1 MPMSPDQPTR
11 NASSRQGWQRCHNLF
26 IHPPPEAKITMASLF
41 GPLSRLYERLSRP
54 FLATLAALVMQ
65 FGTLGCVHLPSFAE
79 GLLAD
84 AKGSDEAGQG
94 DEALPSVQSAPPPP
108 VLPME
113 AQETPPAKA
122 KRWEWSGDKRQIT
135 HIWVDTE
142 TQKARFYDG
151 PEQVGWSYV
160 ASGVKKY
167 PTPTGKFAVIGK
179 EKTKESN
186 LYGKIYDGGGK
197 VVVSDAKRGQ
207 HKIPSGGR
215 FAGAKMPYFLR
226 LTHDGVGLHAGPIPR
241 PGNPASH
248 GCIRL
253 PAPLA
258 ERLFTQVNLGTQVTI
273 TGSGPDYGDYQ
284 AKLAAKGPAHQE
296 PAEGGFVKPAEGVQ
310 TYPAKLALSQPPAV
324 KTASGVSATPNPTEQ
339 AKPAAAKTVASPS
352 PSLGAPALSPPV
364 EQRLIEN
371 GTTPSAR
378 PAAVL
383 PPPSSKPAP
392 TSTPTATLL
401 PTPTPI
407 TTPTQTPTPAP
418 TSTPTPT
425 PAVPTS
431 ASASAP
437 RPVAPAPEPAPAL
450 ASKVTAVS
458 APVPTSTTRP
468 APPATHIQ
476 TPALVP
482 PAATAP
488 PPPHASTQAP
498 AVPVAPIS
506 TPASVFPLAPAV
518 TFAPAISQVPAPARA
533 SAPSPAPSPAP
544 SVAPATS
551 PGPVQGPGA
560 KREVQKADEADRAVP
575 PQVPSLAKGGSLVRE
590 GKLDVP
596 VPFPSRAPAV
606 Q

>member
-1 MPMSPDQPTR
+1 
-11 NASSRQGWQRCHNLF
+11 
-26 IHPPPEAKITMASLF
+26 MASLV
-41 GPLSRLYERLSRP
+41 GPLLRLHERLLRP
-54 FLATLAALVMQ
+54 FLTTLALLVLQ

-79 GLLAD
+79 ELLAD
-84 AKGSDEAGQG
+84 AKGG
-94 DEALPSVQSAPPPP
+94 DEEEQGQVQAAVETAPPPP

-113 AQETPPAKA
+113 VQEPPPPKS
-122 KRWEWSGDKRQIT
+122 KRWEWLGDKRQIT

-160 ASGVKKY
+160 ASGVKKF

-186 LYGKIYDGGGK
+186 LYGKIYDGAGK
-197 VVVSDAKRGQ
+197 VVVSDAKRGRHQ
-207 HKIPSGGR
+207 IPTGGR

-226 LTHDGVGLHAGPIPR
+226 LTYDGVGLHAGPIPR
-241 PGNPASH
+241 PGHPASH

-284 AKLAAKGPAHQE
+284 AKLAAKGPARQE

-310 TYPAKLALSQPPAV
+310 TYPAKVALSQPPAV
-324 KTASGVSATPNPTEQ
+324 KTASRVSATPAEQ
-339 AKPAAAKTVASPS
+339 VKPAAAKTVASP
-352 PSLGAPALSPPV
+352 PLLLGAPSLSAPV
-364 EQRLIEN
+364 DQRLIES
-371 GTTPSAR
+371 GTTP
-378 PAAVL
+378 AAVS

-401 PTPTPI
+401 PTPAPI
-407 TTPTQTPTPAP
+407 STPTHTPTPAP
-418 TSTPTPT
+418 SSTSTPTPAA
-425 PAVPTS
+425 PASAP

-437 RPVAPAPEPAPAL
+437 RPSAPA
-450 ASKVTAVS
+450 SKATSVS

-468 APPATHIQ
+468 APPVTQIQ
-476 TPALVP
+476 TPAVAP
-482 PAATAP
+482 HAVTAP
-488 PPPHASTQAP
+488 PPPPHDSAQSP

-506 TPASVFPLAPAV
+506 TPASVFPLPPAA
-518 TFAPAISQVPAPARA
+518 TAAPAISQVTAPVRA
-533 SAPSPAPSPAP
+533 SASSPAPSPAS

-560 KREVQKADEADRAVP
+560 KREVQKADEADRAAP
-575 PQVPSLAKGGSLVRE
+575 PQVPSLATGGSLVRE